1 MPNSNNP
8 FEPEPLKSPKKLRA
22 SRNVFFKSTGSVRS
36 LIVGRIQTGA
46 PPQAYSCE
54 SWGEANGL
62 FIFLAR
68 PDVIDVWAQPTKI
81 PYVNLNGDAKK
92 YTFDFR
98 LIFKN
103 GFKLAVE
110 YKAEAYATHES
121 IVRKIDHIRPQLSPD
136 FAHDAVI
143 LHENS
148 FHQFE
153 LRNAKMIHNYRR
165 FDEPAADAAVER
177 VIANINGP
185 VTLGEIA
192 DAAEI
197 GSFGYRAAV
206 RAVGDGKLKL
216 VKLREFSKDVLV
228 QKG

>member
-1 MPNSNNP
+1 MPNTNDP
-8 FEPEPLKSPKKLRA
+8 FEPEPMKSPKKLRA
-22 SRNVFFKSTGSVRS
+22 SRNVFFKSTASVRS
-36 LIVGRIQTGA
+36 LIVGRVQTGA

-54 SWGEANGL
+54 AWGEANGL
-62 FIFLAR
+62 FVFLAR
-68 PDVIDVWAQPTKI
+68 PEIVDVWAQPAKI
-81 PYVNLNGDAKK
+81 SYIDVNGKPLT

-98 LIFKN
+98 LTFKN

-110 YKAEAYATHES
+110 YKAEAYANHVT
-121 IVRKIDHIRPQLSPD
+121 IVSLIDHIRPQLSGD

-177 VIANINGP
+177 IIANINGP